1 MKKRWFWPGIIML
14 VIGAWGISYVRA
26 SIALGSVTPGVLIG
40 FPFLVAGALFVTQ
53 GLGKRPPRPKWFW
66 SGVVVLCLGLL
77 LLLEITLVLHAL
89 YGVILS
95 ALLIGGGVFC
105 VVWGMRRQT
114 ER

>member
-1 MKKRWFWPGIIML
+1 MKKRWFLPGIIML

-26 SIALGSVTPGVLIG
+26 SIALGSATPGVLIG
-40 FPFLVAGALFVTQ
+40 FPFLVAGAFFVTR

-66 SGVVVLCLGLL
+66 PGVILICLGLL
-77 LLLEITLVLHAL
+77 LLLQVTMVLNVL

-95 ALLIGGGVFC
+95 VPLIGAGVLC